1 MGIGTGA
8 TFFAAG
14 AVLFWAVDVDLPFI
28 EDNTLGAILM
38 IVGAVAVAAGVLIN
52 AQRGQK
58 RAGSGLGS
66 GVAMI
71 AVGAILYWAV
81 DVDLPFVF
89 DGALG
94 VILMIGG
101 LISVVATV
109 AMQASGSRTRHV
121 VERRY

>member
-8 TFFAAG
+8 TFFAVG
-14 AVLFWAVDVDLPFI
+14 AILYWAVDIDLPFI

-38 IVGAVAVAAGVLIN
+38 IVGAVAAGAAVLIN
-52 AQRGQK
+52 AQRGQTG
-58 RAGSGLGS
+58 AGSGIGS

-71 AVGAILYWAV
+71 AAGAILYWAV
-81 DVDLPFVF
+81 DVNLPFVF

-94 VILMIGG
+94 VILMVAGTIAV
-101 LISVVATV
+101 LATV
-109 AMQASGSRTRHV
+109 AMQVSGSRTPHA